1 MRIAQIVCTFPPYK
15 GGIGNSVYNFS
26 RRLSRMGADVTI
38 FTPNYQGVSSEY
50 NDYFK
55 LRRLNPIFK
64 FGNAAFLP
72 QLVWKLKNFDII
84 HLHLPFIGGTA
95 PVLMAA
101 LFFPKKKII
110 VTYHMDLIGR
120 RIKKFLFWIYK
131 KFIAS
136 LVLWRANRIVV
147 SSFDYLRSSDIA
159 YYFKRKSEKFVEVP
173 FGVDI
178 GRFHP
183 EPKNK
188 DLMEKYF
195 IEKDNKV
202 ILFVGGLD
210 PAHYFKGRE
219 ILMRAF
225 RNIDG
230 DNIKLL
236 IVGDGDMKA
245 DYQDKAEAFN
255 IAKRVIFAGNVNDTE
270 LPLYY
275 NLADVFVLP
284 SIDRSEAFGM
294 VLLEAAACG
303 KPLIASNLP
312 GVRTLVRDGVNG
324 FLVEP
329 KDDGDLGKK
338 IKIIL
343 DDDAL
348 RKAMGIASRQ
358 AMENGYRWEKT
369 AENLLGIYKTDF

>member
-1 MRIAQIVCTFPPYK
+1 
-15 GGIGNSVYNFS
+15 
-26 RRLSRMGADVTI
+26 
-38 FTPNYQGVSSEY
+38 
-50 NDYFK
+50 
-55 LRRLNPIFK
+55 
-64 FGNAAFLP
+64 
-72 QLVWKLKNFDII
+72 
-84 HLHLPFIGGTA
+84 
-95 PVLMAA
+95 
-101 LFFPKKKII
+101 
-110 VTYHMDLIGR
+110 
-120 RIKKFLFWIYK
+120 
-131 KFIAS
+131 
-136 LVLWRANRIVV
+136 
-147 SSFDYLRSSDIA
+147 
-159 YYFKRKSEKFVEVP
+159 
-173 FGVDI
+173 
-178 GRFHP
+178 
-183 EPKNK
+183 
-188 DLMEKYF
+188 
-195 IEKDNKV
+195 
-202 ILFVGGLD
+202 
-210 PAHYFKGRE
+210 
-219 ILMRAF
+219 
-225 RNIDG
+225 
-230 DNIKLL
+230 
-236 IVGDGDMKA
+236 
-245 DYQDKAEAFN
+245 
-255 IAKRVIFAGNVNDTE
+255 VIFAGNVNDTE